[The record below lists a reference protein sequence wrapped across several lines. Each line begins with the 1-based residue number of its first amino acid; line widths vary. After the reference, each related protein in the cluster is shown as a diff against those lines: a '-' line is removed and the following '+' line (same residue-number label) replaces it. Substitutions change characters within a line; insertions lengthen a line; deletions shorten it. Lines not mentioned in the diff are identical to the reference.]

1 MRRLALALAALC
13 LLAPAVHAPAAHA
26 EERLVEARRVFGFL
40 EVYQAL
46 TPAERSQFTL
56 NYALRKDG
64 KPAVLDVSLVEAG
77 GRRTPLPIDAEG
89 RFLRVPTAAQMAGKP
104 QVGIDAAAGKV
115 AVSLL
120 VESTAKPATEM
131 SVAPFAPGMA
141 QVNAV
146 VAAKLGMLAS
156 LVPKVTRVTFVG
168 APSGK
173 AVMADGREVALP
185 LAKDGPTFDPVA
197 LKGARSVRF
206 PQAPTH
212 IRFEAD
218 KK

>member
-1 MRRLALALAALC
+1 VRRLALAVAALC
-13 LLAPAVHAPAAHA
+13 LLAPAVHA

-56 NYALRKDG
+56 GYALRKDG
-64 KPAVLDVSLVEAG
+64 KPAVVDVTLVEAD
-77 GRRTPLPIDAEG
+77 GRRTPLPVNAEG

-104 QVGIDAAAGKV
+104 QVAIDAAAGKV
-115 AVSLL
+115 AVSML
-120 VESTAKPATEM
+120 VESTARPATEM

-156 LVPKVTRVTFVG
+156 LVPKVTRATFVG

-197 LKGARSVRF
+197 LKGARSLRF
-206 PQAPTH
+206 PSVPAH

>member
-1 MRRLALALAALC
+1 VRRLALAVAAVC
-13 LLAPAVHAPAAHA
+13 LLAPAVYAPTVHA

-40 EVYQAL
+40 DVYQAL

-56 NYALRKDG
+56 GYALRKDG
-64 KPAVLDVSLVEAG
+64 KPATVDVTLVEAN

-89 RFLRVPTAAQMAGKP
+89 RFLRVPTAAQLAGKP
-104 QVGIDAAAGKV
+104 QVAIDVAAGKV
-115 AVSLL
+115 AVAML
-120 VESTAKPATEM
+120 VESTAKPAAEM

-146 VAAKLGMLAS
+146 VTAKLGMLAS
-156 LVPKVTRVTFVG
+156 LVPKVTRATFVG

-173 AVMADGREVALP
+173 AVMADGREVVLP
-185 LAKDGPTFDPVA
+185 LSKDGPTFDPVA
-197 LKGARSVRF
+197 LKGARSLRF
-206 PQAPTH
+206 PSVPAH

-218 KK
+218 RK

>member
-1 MRRLALALAALC
+1 MRRLALAIAALC
-13 LLAPAVHAPAAHA
+13 LLAPAANA

-56 NYALRKDG
+56 GYALRKDG
-64 KPAVLDVSLVEAG
+64 KPLVVDVTLVEAG
-77 GRRTPLPIDAEG
+77 GRRTALPVNAEG
-89 RFLRVPTAAQMAGKP
+89 RFTRVPTAAQMAGKP

-120 VESTAKPATEM
+120 VESTVKPSTEMPAT
-131 SVAPFAPGMA
+131 AFGPGLA

-156 LVPKVTRVTFVG
+156 LVPKVSRVTFVG

-185 LAKDGPTFDPVA
+185 LAKDGPTFDPAV
-197 LKGARSVRF
+197 LKGARSLRF
-206 PQAPTH
+206 PEAPEH